1 MQVTQILPN
10 SYLIENFLYND
21 ITPYFE
27 HSLTWEKLYVN
38 GRAQQREG
46 VFMGDRTDNAE
57 IWLRCPSIEGQT
69 IKNISNPI
77 KTMIESIRKSV
88 TKEAGIDL
96 NYDFNIVKIQKYNNT
111 QIGMKRHSDKIL
123 DLEEGAPILITR
135 FGGTR
140 TAVLS
145 NKKTGENFEVEMP
158 SNSLLVLGYRDNLT
172 HTHGVKQAENYLE
185 ERSYSVVIRKSV
197 TWKHLTG
204 LVFGPRTPFKT
215 LPELIKFLKEDAK
228 ISLKKHFY
236 TQEKQRIAMVRAFVE
251 ENNSADASLK
261 IYDTIMENCIYQ

>member
-77 KTMIESIRKSV
+77 KT
-88 TKEAGIDL
+88 
-96 NYDFNIVKIQKYNNT
+96 
-111 QIGMKRHSDKIL
+111 
-123 DLEEGAPILITR
+123 
-135 FGGTR
+135 
-140 TAVLS
+140 
-145 NKKTGENFEVEMP
+145 P
-158 SNSLLVLGYRDNLT
+158 SL
-172 HTHGVKQAENYLE
+172 
-185 ERSYSVVIRKSV
+185 
-197 TWKHLTG
+197 
-204 LVFGPRTPFKT
+204 
-215 LPELIKFLKEDAK
+215 
-228 ISLKKHFY
+228 
-236 TQEKQRIAMVRAFVE
+236 
-251 ENNSADASLK
+251 
-261 IYDTIMENCIYQ
+261 C